1 MPEEINPTDKYDWNA
16 LKLEFMVS
24 EVPSVKEFI
33 RHRLGTGLEES
44 GNVKRQTKGWA
55 EEREMEVKRV
65 ADEAQRQLLEK
76 YRISLEDILA
86 SKKVL
91 FELDREFLRVAGK
104 LAFKP
109 SEVSKEEQGFFKA
122 YWQRSKDI
130 WTRLQIE
137 LGQPINIEK
146 LGAMKEGEIGKLIVE
161 IVENQKKDEGVQNQS
176 DNSIQE
182 ERGGIQDEKAQDNS
196 ERGGDGKQ

>member
-1 MPEEINPTDKYDWNA
+1 MAEEAKENKYDWEG
-16 LKLEFMVS
+16 LKLKFLVS
-24 EVPSVKEFI
+24 DTPTVAEFI
-33 RHRLGTGLEES
+33 RRELGVERDND
-44 GNVKRQTKGWA
+44 GNISRHTRGWA
-55 EEREMEVKRV
+55 EDKADRKREI
-65 ADEAQRQLLEK
+65 AAEAERQLLERYK
-76 YRISLEDILA
+76 ISLEDILA

-104 LAFKP
+104 MAFKQ
-109 SEVSKEEQGFFKA
+109 KEITEEERAFFKA

-161 IVENQKKDEGVQNQS
+161 IIENKENAKIPNQG
-176 DNSIQE
+176 DNSVPE
-182 ERGGIQDEKAQDNS
+182 ERGGIQEPDSQ
-196 ERGGDGKQ
+196 GGDK